1 MTVFSRDSHHP
12 LHKQV
17 AQAIRVQ
24 GLLEP
29 GQKVL
34 VAVSGGPDSVALLSI
49 LHDLAPRW
57 ALSLTVVHCNYGLRG
72 VESDDDAS
80 FVTALCRRL
89 EVPCLIKLLTA
100 DRREAGAS
108 SSLQARARESRY
120 RLFRELA
127 GELGAERVALGHN
140 ADDQA
145 ETVLLRMLRGA
156 GLRGLGGMPHIRK
169 RLFIRPLLSIARQE
183 ILSYLGAA
191 GLSYRTDSSNA
202 KPVYLRNR
210 VRHELLPVI
219 EDLAPAAVRML
230 ARQADILREDDR
242 LLSSLAARRLMRI
255 VRFRDEAI
263 MVLDRAALLE
273 QPAALQRRM
282 LRRAIQE
289 LTPLLRVPRSDQ
301 LMSLLRS
308 LASPRSGGVW
318 NIGPVKIASEPNQ
331 LRLTTAPSLRP
342 VISPAGGSEFDA
354 SNRRAENL
362 TVSCLPWTGSWYPT
376 GEVIHIQSVTTEMGL
391 AILQDPSS
399 TVALFDAGEL
409 SLPLKIRTWQ
419 AGDWFC
425 PAGMAGRRKKLQD
438 YFTDAKLGRSVR
450 EQIPLML
457 SRDSI
462 AWIVGQRADARFAAT
477 PSTTRF
483 IAARVTYPLQGK
495 ECSGNGTHF
504 WSSHRDARTDADSNP

>member
-1 MTVFSRDSHHP
+1 MTVSSTGSHHP

-17 AQAIRVQ
+17 AQVVRAR
-24 GLLEP
+24 GLLQP

-49 LHDLAPRW
+49 LHDLAPAW

-72 VESDDDAS
+72 IESDGDAS

-89 EVPCLIKLLTA
+89 EIPCLVKRLTA

-120 RLFRELA
+120 RLFRGLA
-127 GELGAERVALGHN
+127 GELGVERVALGHN

-156 GLRGLGGMPHIRK
+156 GLRGLAGMPHIREH
-169 RLFIRPLLSIARQE
+169 LFVRPLLSIARQE
-183 ILSYLGAA
+183 ILAYLEAV

-202 KPVYLRNR
+202 KSIYLRNR
-210 VRHELLPVI
+210 IRHELLPI
-219 EDLAPAAVRML
+219 MQSLAPAAVRML
-230 ARQADILREDDR
+230 VRQADILREDDR
-242 LLSSLAARRLMRI
+242 LLNSLAAHRLLRI
-255 VRFRDEAI
+255 VQIREEAT

-282 LRRAIQE
+282 LRQAMQA
-289 LTPLLRVPRSDQ
+289 LAPSARVPRSDE
-301 LMSLLRS
+301 LMSLLAS

-318 NIGPVKIASEPNQ
+318 KIGRVRIACEQNL
-331 LRLTTAPSLRP
+331 LRLTTAPPLCP
-342 VISPAGGSEFDA
+342 VAGAASGSESTGSVTPSDD
-354 SNRRAENL
+354 L
-362 TVSCLPWTGSWYPT
+362 TVSCLPWTGSWRPT
-376 GEVIHIQSVTTEMGL
+376 GELIRIRTVTRERGL
-391 AILQDPSS
+391 ALLENPSS
-399 TVALFDAGEL
+399 AVALFDAGEL

-419 AGDWFC
+419 PGDWFC
-425 PAGMAGRRKKLQD
+425 PTGMAGRRKKLQD

-450 EQIPLML
+450 ERVPLML
-457 SRDSI
+457 SRDNI
-462 AWIVGQRADARFAAT
+462 AWIAGQRADARFVAT
-477 PSTTRF
+477 SSTTRF
-483 IAARVTYPLQGK
+483 IVARVTHPEDGK
-495 ECSGNGTHF
+495 ECSRNGTHF

>member
-1 MTVFSRDSHHP
+1 MTVSSTGSHHP

-17 AQAIRVQ
+17 AQVVRVR
-24 GLLEP
+24 GLLQP

-49 LHDLAPRW
+49 LHDLAPGW

-72 VESDDDAS
+72 AESDGDAS

-89 EVPCLIKLLTA
+89 EIPCLVKLLTA

-156 GLRGLGGMPHIRK
+156 GLRGLAGMPHIRE

-183 ILSYLGAA
+183 ILSYLQAV

-202 KPVYLRNR
+202 KPIYLRNR

-219 EDLAPAAVRML
+219 QDLAPAAVRML

-242 LLSSLAARRLMRI
+242 LLSSMAVLRLMRI
-255 VRFRDEAI
+255 VRIRDEET

-282 LRRAIQE
+282 LRRAIQA
-289 LTPLLRVPRSDQ
+289 LAPSIRVPRSDQ
-301 LMSLLRS
+301 LMSLLTS

-318 NIGPVKIASEPNQ
+318 RFGSVRIASEPSQ
-331 LRLTTAPSLRP
+331 LRLTTAPPPYP
-342 VISPAGGSEFDA
+342 VIDAASGSESAA
-354 SNRRAENL
+354 SNSRSDDMR
-362 TVSCLPWTGSWYPT
+362 VSCLPWTGSWRLT
-376 GEVIHIQSVTTEMGL
+376 GEFIHIRTVTREAGL
-391 AILQDPSS
+391 ALLENPSS
-399 TVALFDAGEL
+399 AVAIFDAGEL
-409 SLPLKIRTWQ
+409 SLPLKIRAWQ
-419 AGDWFC
+419 PGDWFC
-425 PAGMAGRRKKLQD
+425 PTGMAGRRKKLQD

-450 EQIPLML
+450 EQVPLML
-457 SRDSI
+457 SRESI

-477 PSTTRF
+477 SSTTRF
-483 IAARVTYPLQGK
+483 IVAHVTDPLQEK
-495 ECSGNGTHF
+495 ECSSNGTHF